1 MRIVFEKR
9 QQVSSTVRLLV
20 PVLSLVFALV
30 FGALLLLL
38 SGANPFVAYRAMA
51 RGAFGDVHALAET
64 LVKAI
69 PLMLTGL
76 GVSIAF
82 RMLFWNIGAEGQLA
96 MGGLAAAWVALYGAR
111 AIPGWSV
118 LPAAIVL
125 GMLAGALWAA
135 IPAVLRAYLQV
146 NETITTLMMNY
157 IAILLVSHLYHGP
170 WRDPEGYGFP
180 GTARFPEAAWLP
192 RLYDRA
198 HAGLF
203 FAVIAAAVLWFVLQR
218 TKWGFELRITGQ
230 NPEAARYV
238 GISIPKLIL
247 TAMLLSGALCGLAG
261 VCEVTGVMHRLQ
273 QGLTVGYGYTAII
286 VAWMS
291 QLSPW
296 GVLLVAF
303 LLAGLLVGGDQ
314 IQMAM
319 GLPAAMGLVL
329 QGAVLFPMLA
339 GSLFAEYRL
348 RIVRSEPQEAV
359 LSDRSLAK
367 ESES

>member
-9 QQVSSTVRLLV
+9 QEVSRAIRVLV
-20 PVLSLVFALV
+20 PVLSLVFALI
-30 FGALLLLL
+30 FGAVLLLL
-38 SGANPFVAYRAMA
+38 SGVDPFVAYAAMA
-51 RGAFGDVHALAET
+51 QGAFGDVHALAET

-96 MGGLAAAWVALYGAR
+96 MGGLAATWVALYASQSLPR
-111 AIPGWSV
+111 WSV
-118 LPAAIVL
+118 ISAAILL
-125 GMLAGALWAA
+125 GMVAGALWAA
-135 IPAVLRAYLQV
+135 IPALLRAYLQV

-157 IAILLVSHLYHGP
+157 IAILLVSHMYHGP

-180 GTARFPEAAWLP
+180 GTARFPEVAWLP
-192 RLYDRA
+192 RIYDRA

-203 FAVIAAAVLWFVLQR
+203 LALIAAAILWFVLQR
-218 TKWGFELRITGQ
+218 TKWGFELRITGE
-230 NPEAARYV
+230 NPKAARYI
-238 GISIPKLIL
+238 GINIPRLIL
-247 TAMLLSGALCGLAG
+247 VAMLVSGGLCGLAG
-261 VCEVTGVMHRLQ
+261 VCEVTGVMRRLQ

-291 QLSPW
+291 QLNPW
-296 GVLLVAF
+296 GVLLVGF

-329 QGAVLFPMLA
+329 QGALLFPMLG
-339 GSLFAEYRL
+339 GSLFAEYKL
-348 RIVRSEPQEAV
+348 RIVRSEPQDAV
-359 LSDRSLAK
+359 LSQEPLAK
-367 ESES
+367 EAE

>member
-1 MRIVFEKR
+1 MRIVLEKR
-9 QQVSSTVRLLV
+9 QSVSRYVRVLV
-20 PVLSLVFALV
+20 PVASLVFALV
-30 FGALLLLL
+30 FGAILLLV
-38 SGANPFVAYRAMA
+38 SGVNPLVAYTAMA
-51 RGAFGDVHALAET
+51 RGAFGDAHALAET

-96 MGGLAAAWVALYGAR
+96 MGGFAATGVALYASDVL
-111 AIPGWSV
+111 PHWCV
-118 LPAAIVL
+118 LPAAIL
-125 GMLAGALWAA
+125 MGMAVGALWAA
-135 IPAVLRAYLQV
+135 IPAALRAYLQV

-157 IAILLVSHLYHGP
+157 IAILLISHVYHGP

-192 RLYDRA
+192 RIYDRA
-198 HAGLF
+198 HSGLF
-203 FAVIAAAVLWFVLQR
+203 LAVVAAAVLWFVLQR
-218 TKWGFELRITGQ
+218 TKWGFELRITGE
-230 NPEAARYV
+230 NPKAARYI
-238 GISIPKLIL
+238 GINIPRLIL
-247 TAMLLSGALCGLAG
+247 VAMLASGALCGLAG
-261 VCEVTGVMHRLQ
+261 VCEVTGVMRRLQ

-291 QLSPW
+291 QLNPW
-296 GVLLVAF
+296 GVLLVGF
-303 LLAGLLVGGDQ
+303 LLAALLVGGDQ

-329 QGAVLFPMLA
+329 QGALLFPMLG

-348 RIVRSEPQEAV
+348 RIVRPHRKTPGRP
-359 LSDRSLAK
+359 L
-367 ESES
+367 ESVAGEVES

>member
-9 QQVSSTVRLLV
+9 KHVSRAIRVLV
-20 PVLSLVFALV
+20 PVLSLAFAMV
-30 FGALLLLL
+30 FGAILLLL
-38 SGANPFVAYRAMA
+38 SGVDPLVAYAAMID
-51 RGAFGDVHALAET
+51 GAFGDIHAVSET

-82 RMLFWNIGAEGQLA
+82 RMVFWNIGAEGQLA
-96 MGGLAAAWVALYGAR
+96 MGGLVATGVALYASDSL
-111 AIPGWSV
+111 PGWSV
-118 LPAAIVL
+118 LPAAVVL
-125 GMLAGALWAA
+125 GMLAGAVWAA
-135 IPAVLRAYLQV
+135 IPAFLRAYLQV

-157 IAILLVSHLYHGP
+157 IAILLVSHVYHGP

-180 GTARFPEAAWLP
+180 GTAKFPEAAWLP
-192 RLYDRA
+192 RIYGRA
-198 HAGLF
+198 HVGLV
-203 FAVIAAAVLWFVLQR
+203 FAVIAAGILWFVLQR

-230 NPEAARYV
+230 NPKAARYI
-238 GISIPKLIL
+238 GIRIPRLIL

-261 VCEVTGVMHRLQ
+261 VCEVTGVMRRLQ

-291 QLSPW
+291 QLNPW
-296 GVLLVAF
+296 GVLLVGF

-319 GLPAAMGLVL
+319 GLPAAMGSVL
-329 QGAVLFPMLA
+329 QGALLFPML
-339 GSLFAEYRL
+339 GGTLFAEYKL
-348 RIVRSEPQEAV
+348 RIVRSESQEAAV
-359 LSDRSLAK
+359 VQQSLVK
-367 ESES
+367 ESEL

>member
-9 QQVSSTVRLLV
+9 QSVSRGIRVLV
-20 PVLSLVFALV
+20 PIISLVFALI
-30 FGALLLLL
+30 FGAFLLLL
-38 SGANPFVAYRAMA
+38 SGVNPLTAYAAMA
-51 RGAFGDVHALAET
+51 EGAFGDVHALSET

-96 MGGLAAAWVALYGAR
+96 MGGLVATGVALYVSDTL
-111 AIPGWSV
+111 PSWSV
-118 LPAAIVL
+118 LPTAILL
-125 GMLAGALWAA
+125 GMAAGALWAA
-135 IPAVLRAYLQV
+135 IPAALRAYLQV

-157 IAILLVSHLYHGP
+157 IAILLVSHMYHGP

-180 GTARFPEAAWLP
+180 GTARFPEMAWLP

-203 FAVIAAAVLWFVLQR
+203 FAIIAAAILWFVLQR
-218 TKWGFELRITGQ
+218 TKWGFELRITGE
-230 NPEAARYV
+230 NPKAARYI
-238 GISIPKLIL
+238 GINIPRLML
-247 TAMLLSGALCGLAG
+247 VAMLVSGALSGLAG
-261 VCEVTGVMHRLQ
+261 VCEVTGVMRRLQ

-291 QLSPW
+291 QLNPW
-296 GVLLVAF
+296 GVLLVGF

-329 QGAVLFPMLA
+329 QGALLFPMLGGA
-339 GSLFAEYRL
+339 LFTEYKL
-348 RIVRSEPQEAV
+348 RFVRATPEDAVLPQE
-359 LSDRSLAK
+359 SLAK
-367 ESES
+367 ESET

>member
-9 QQVSSTVRLLV
+9 QSVSRSIRVLV

-30 FGALLLLL
+30 FGALLLIL
-38 SGANPFVAYRAMA
+38 SGVNPFVAYAAMA
-51 RGAFGDVHALAET
+51 EGAFGDIHALSET

-82 RMLFWNIGAEGQLA
+82 RMLFWNSGAEGQLA
-96 MGGLAAAWVALYGAR
+96 MGGLVATGVALYASN
-111 AIPGWSV
+111 ALPSWSV
-118 LPAAIVL
+118 LPAAILL
-125 GMLAGALWAA
+125 GMVAGALWAA
-135 IPAVLRAYLQV
+135 IPAALRAYLEV

-157 IAILLVSHLYHGP
+157 IAILLVSHMYHGP
-170 WRDPEGYGFP
+170 WRDPGGYGFP
-180 GTARFPEAAWLP
+180 GTARFPEMAWLP
-192 RLYDRA
+192 RIYDRA

-203 FAVIAAAVLWFVLQR
+203 FAIIAAAILWFVLQR
-218 TKWGFELRITGQ
+218 TKWGFELRIMGE
-230 NPEAARYV
+230 NPKAARYI
-238 GISIPKLIL
+238 GINIERQIIV
-247 TAMLLSGALCGLAG
+247 AMLVSGGLAGLAG
-261 VCEVTGVMHRLQ
+261 VCEVTGVMRRLQ

-291 QLSPW
+291 QLNPW
-296 GVLLVAF
+296 GVLLVGF

-329 QGAVLFPMLA
+329 QGALLFPMLGGA
-339 GSLFAEYRL
+339 LFTEYRL
-348 RIVRSEPQEAV
+348 RFVRATPEDAVLPQEA
-359 LSDRSLAK
+359 LAK

>member
-9 QQVSSTVRLLV
+9 QGVSRTVRVLV
-20 PVLSLVFALV
+20 PLLSLAFALV
-30 FGALLLLL
+30 FGAFLLLL
-38 SGANPFVAYRAMA
+38 SGVDPFVAYTAMA
-51 RGAFGDVHALAET
+51 RGAFGDAQSLAET

-96 MGGLAAAWVALYGAR
+96 MGGLAATGVALFVSDLL
-111 AIPGWSV
+111 PGWSV
-118 LPAAIVL
+118 LPAAILL
-125 GMLAGALWAA
+125 GMAAGALWAA

-157 IAILLVSHLYHGP
+157 VAILLVSHVYHGP

-180 GTARFPEAAWLP
+180 GTAKFPEVAWLP
-192 RLYDRA
+192 RLYGRA
-198 HAGLF
+198 HIGLI

-230 NPEAARYV
+230 NPQAARYV
-238 GISIPKLIL
+238 GIDIPRLIL
-247 TAMLLSGALCGLAG
+247 VAMLISGALCGLAG
-261 VCEVTGVMHRLQ
+261 VCEVTGVMRRLQ

-291 QLSPW
+291 QLNPW
-296 GVLLVAF
+296 GVLVIGF

-329 QGAVLFPMLA
+329 QGALLFPML
-339 GSLFAEYRL
+339 GGMLFAEYRL
-348 RIVRSEPQEAV
+348 RIVGPGHESAV
-359 LSDRSLAK
+359 PPPESLGE
-367 ESES
+367 ESR

>member
-1 MRIVFEKR
+1 MRVVFEKR
-9 QQVSSTVRLLV
+9 QQVSRTIRLLV
-20 PVLSLVFALV
+20 PALSLVFALV

-38 SGANPFVAYRAMA
+38 SGVDPFAAYAAMA
-51 RGAFGDVHALAET
+51 KGAFGDVHALAET

-96 MGGLAAAWVALYGAR
+96 MGGLAATWVALYGSNLL
-111 AIPGWSV
+111 PGWSV
-118 LPAAIVL
+118 LPATIVM
-125 GMLAGALWAA
+125 GMLAGALWGV
-135 IPAVLRAYLQV
+135 IPAALRAYLHV

-157 IAILLVSHLYHGP
+157 IAILLVSHMYHGP
-170 WRDPEGYGFP
+170 WRDPGGYGFP
-180 GTARFPEAAWLP
+180 GTAQFPEVARLP

-198 HAGLF
+198 HAGLL
-203 FAVIAAAVLWFVLQR
+203 FAIAAAAILWFVLQR

-230 NPEAARYV
+230 NPKAARYS
-238 GISIPKLIL
+238 GISIARVIL
-247 TAMLLSGALCGLAG
+247 TGMLVSGALCGLAG
-261 VCEVTGVMHRLQ
+261 ACEVTGVMRRLQ

-291 QLSPW
+291 QLNPW
-296 GVLLVAF
+296 GALLVGF

-319 GLPAAMGLVL
+319 GLPAAMALVL
-329 QGAVLFPMLA
+329 QGALLFPMLG

-348 RIVRSEPQEAV
+348 RLVRPESQEAG
-359 LSDRSLAK
+359 STQRSRVK

>member
-1 MRIVFEKR
+1 MKIVFEKR
-9 QQVSSTVRLLV
+9 QEVSRTIRVLV
-20 PVLSLVFALV
+20 PVFSLLFALV
-30 FGALLLLL
+30 FGAILLLM
-38 SGANPFVAYRAMA
+38 SGVNPGTAYAAMA
-51 RGAFGDVHALAET
+51 EGAFGDPQSLAET

-96 MGGLAAAWVALYGAR
+96 MGGLAATGVALYATDYL
-111 AIPGWSV
+111 PGWSI
-118 LPAAIVL
+118 LPAAVLL

-135 IPAVLRAYLQV
+135 IPALLRAYLQV

-157 IAILLVSHLYHGP
+157 VAILLVSHVYHGP
-170 WRDPEGYGFP
+170 WRDPDGYGFP
-180 GTARFPEAAWLP
+180 GTARFPEVAWLP
-192 RLYDRA
+192 RIYGRA
-198 HAGLF
+198 HAGVF
-203 FAVIAAAVLWFVLQR
+203 FAIIAAAILWFVLQR
-218 TKWGFELRITGQ
+218 TKWGFELRITGE
-230 NPEAARYV
+230 NPKAARYI
-238 GISIPKLIL
+238 GIDIPKLIVV
-247 TAMLLSGALCGLAG
+247 AMMVSGGLCGLAG
-261 VCEVTGVMHRLQ
+261 VCEVAGVMRRLQ

-291 QLSPW
+291 QLNPW
-296 GVLLVAF
+296 GVLIIAF

-329 QGAVLFPMLA
+329 QGALLFPMLG
-339 GSLFAEYRL
+339 GSLFAEYKL
-348 RIVRSEPQEAV
+348 RVVRPGRQQAV
-359 LSDRSLAK
+359 FPEESLAK

>member
-1 MRIVFEKR
+1 VRIVLEKR
-9 QQVSSTVRLLV
+9 QHVSRIVRVLV

-30 FGALLLLL
+30 FGAILLLL
-38 SGANPFVAYRAMA
+38 SGVDPFAAYAAMA
-51 RGAFGDVHALAET
+51 RGAFGDSHALAET

-96 MGGLAAAWVALYGAR
+96 MGGLAATGVALYASDLL
-111 AIPGWSV
+111 PGWSV
-118 LPAAIVL
+118 VPAAVVL
-125 GMLAGALWAA
+125 GMVAGALWAA

-157 IAILLVSHLYHGP
+157 IAIYLVSHMYHGP

-180 GTARFPEAAWLP
+180 GTARFPEVAWLP
-192 RLYDRA
+192 RFYARA
-198 HAGLF
+198 HAGLV
-203 FAVIAAAVLWFVLQR
+203 FALIAAAVLWFVLQR

-230 NPEAARYV
+230 NPEAARYI
-238 GISIPKLIL
+238 GISIPRLIL
-247 TAMLLSGALCGLAG
+247 VAMLVSGALCGLAG
-261 VCEVTGVMHRLQ
+261 VCEVTGVMRRLQ
-273 QGLTVGYGYTAII
+273 EGLTVGYGYTAII

-291 QLSPW
+291 QLNPW

-329 QGAVLFPMLA
+329 QGALLFPMLG
-339 GSLFAEYRL
+339 GSLFAEYKL
-348 RIVRSEPQEAV
+348 RIVRAETQEAILPQE
-359 LSDRSLAK
+359 SLVK
-367 ESES
+367 ESK

>member
-9 QQVSSTVRLLV
+9 KHVSRAVRVMV

-30 FGALLLLL
+30 FGAVLLLM
-38 SGANPFVAYRAMA
+38 SGVDPFVAYAAMMD
-51 RGAFGDVHALAET
+51 GAFGDIHSVSET
-64 LVKAI
+64 MVKAI

-76 GVSIAF
+76 GVAIAF
-82 RMLFWNIGAEGQLA
+82 RMVFWNIGAEGQLA
-96 MGGLAAAWVALYGAR
+96 MGGLVATGVSLYASDLL
-111 AIPGWSV
+111 PSWSV

-125 GMLAGALWAA
+125 GMVAGAVWAA
-135 IPAVLRAYLQV
+135 IPALLRAYLQV

-157 IAILLVSHLYHGP
+157 IAILLVSHMYHGP
-170 WRDPEGYGFP
+170 WRDPGGYGFP
-180 GTARFPEAAWLP
+180 GTAKFPEMAWLP
-192 RLYDRA
+192 RIYGRA

-203 FAVIAAAVLWFVLQR
+203 FAVIAAAILWFVLQR

-230 NPEAARYV
+230 NPKAARYI
-238 GISIPKLIL
+238 GINIPRLIV

-261 VCEVTGVMHRLQ
+261 VCEVTGVMRRLQ

-291 QLSPW
+291 QLNPW

-329 QGAVLFPMLA
+329 QGALLFPMLG

-348 RIVRSEPQEAV
+348 RIVRSEPQAAG
-359 LSDRSLAK
+359 SPPRPIAK

>member
-9 QQVSSTVRLLV
+9 QSVSRGIRVLV
-20 PVLSLVFALV
+20 PVVSLFFALI
-30 FGALLLLL
+30 FGACLLLV
-38 SGANPFVAYRAMA
+38 SGVNPLTAYAAMA
-51 RGAFGDVHALAET
+51 VGAFGDVHALAET

-96 MGGLAAAWVALYGAR
+96 MGGLVATGV
-111 AIPGWSV
+111 AIHASDVLPPWSV
-118 LPAAIVL
+118 LPVTILL

-135 IPAVLRAYLQV
+135 IPAALRAYLQV

-157 IAILLVSHLYHGP
+157 VAILLVSHVYHGP
-170 WRDPEGYGFP
+170 WRDPDGYGFP

-198 HAGLF
+198 HLGLV
-203 FAVIAAAVLWFVLQR
+203 FAIIAAAILWFLVQR
-218 TKWGFELRITGQ
+218 TKWGFELRITGE
-230 NPEAARYV
+230 NPQAARYV
-238 GISIPKLIL
+238 GIHIPRLIVV
-247 TAMLLSGALCGLAG
+247 AMLVSGSLCGLAG
-261 VCEVTGVMHRLQ
+261 ASEVTGVMRRLQ

-286 VAWMS
+286 VAWMG
-291 QLSPW
+291 QLNPW
-296 GVLLVAF
+296 GVLLVAL

-319 GLPAAMGLVL
+319 GLPAAMGLVM
-329 QGAVLFPMLA
+329 QGALLFPMLGGA
-339 GSLFAEYRL
+339 LFAEYRL
-348 RIVRSEPQEAV
+348 RIMHAAPEEAVVPQE
-359 LSDRSLAK
+359 SLVE
-367 ESES
+367 ESQC

>member
-1 MRIVFEKR
+1 VRLVFEKR
-9 QQVSSTVRLLV
+9 QDVSRSIRVLV

-30 FGALLLLL
+30 FGAFLLLL
-38 SGANPFVAYRAMA
+38 SGVDPLAAYAAMA
-51 RGAFGDVHALAET
+51 EGAFGDAHALAET
-64 LVKAI
+64 MVKAI

-96 MGGLAAAWVALYGAR
+96 MGGLAATGVALYASH
-111 AIPGWSV
+111 ALPGWSV
-118 LPAAIVL
+118 VPSAILL

-135 IPAVLRAYLQV
+135 IPAILRAYLQV

-157 IAILLVSHLYHGP
+157 IAILLVSHVYHGP

-180 GTARFPEAAWLP
+180 GTARFPEVAWLP
-192 RLYDRA
+192 RLYGRA

-203 FAVIAAAVLWFVLQR
+203 LALIAAGVLWVVLQR

-230 NPEAARYV
+230 NPRAARYI
-238 GISIPKLIL
+238 GINIPRLIV
-247 TAMLLSGALCGLAG
+247 TAMLASGALCGLAG
-261 VCEVTGVMHRLQ
+261 ACEVSGVMRRLQ

-291 QLSPW
+291 QLNPW

-329 QGAVLFPMLA
+329 QGALLFPMLG

-348 RIVRSEPQEAV
+348 RIVRGGAREAA
-359 LSDRSLAK
+359 LKRESLAK
-367 ESES
+367 EAE

>member
-9 QQVSSTVRLLV
+9 QEVSHAIRVLV

-30 FGALLLLL
+30 FGAFLLLL
-38 SGANPFVAYRAMA
+38 SGVDPFAAYAAMA
-51 RGAFGDVHALAET
+51 QGALGDVHAVAET

-76 GVSIAF
+76 GVAIAF

-96 MGGLAAAWVALYGAR
+96 MGGLAATWVALYASD
-111 AIPGWSV
+111 PLPNWSV
-118 LPAAIVL
+118 VPVAVVL
-125 GMLAGALWAA
+125 GMLAGAVWAA
-135 IPAVLRAYLQV
+135 IPAILRAYLNV

-157 IAILLVSHLYHGP
+157 IAILLVSHMYHGP

-180 GTARFPEAAWLP
+180 GTARFPEVAWLP
-192 RLYDRA
+192 RIYDRA

-203 FAVIAAAVLWFVLQR
+203 LAVIAAAILWFVLQR
-218 TKWGFELRITGQ
+218 TKWGFELRIAGE
-230 NPEAARYV
+230 NPQAARYI
-238 GISIPKLIL
+238 GISIPRLIIK
-247 TAMLLSGALCGLAG
+247 AMLVSGALCGLAG
-261 VCEVTGVMHRLQ
+261 VCEVTGVMRRLQ

-291 QLSPW
+291 QLNPW

-303 LLAGLLVGGDQ
+303 LLAALLVGGDQ

-329 QGAVLFPMLA
+329 QGALLFPMLG

-348 RIVRSEPQEAV
+348 RIVRSGPQEA
-359 LSDRSLAK
+359 LLPQASLAK

>member
-9 QQVSSTVRLLV
+9 QQVSRSVRVLV

-30 FGALLLLL
+30 FGAFLLIL
-38 SGANPFVAYRAMA
+38 SGVDPFAAYAAMA
-51 RGAFGDVHALAET
+51 QGAFGDAQSLAET

-96 MGGLAAAWVALYGAR
+96 MGGLAATGVALFVSDSL
-111 AIPGWSV
+111 PGWSV
-118 LPAAIVL
+118 VPVAVVV
-125 GMLAGALWAA
+125 GMAAGALWAA

-157 IAILLVSHLYHGP
+157 IAILLVSHMYHGP

-180 GTARFPEAAWLP
+180 GTAKFSEAAWLP
-192 RLYDRA
+192 RLYGRA
-198 HAGLF
+198 HIGLV
-203 FAVIAAAVLWFVLQR
+203 FAIVAAAVLWFVLQR

-230 NPEAARYV
+230 NPKAARYI
-238 GISIPKLIL
+238 GIDIPRLIL
-247 TAMLLSGALCGLAG
+247 VAMLVSGALCGLAG
-261 VCEVTGVMHRLQ
+261 VCEVTGVMRRLQ

-291 QLSPW
+291 QLNPW
-296 GVLLVAF
+296 GVLVVGF

-329 QGAVLFPMLA
+329 QGALLFPMLG

-348 RIVRSEPQEAV
+348 RIVRPGDQHVRQE
-359 LSDRSLAK
+359 SLAK